1 MPVLLAES
9 AMTMT
14 LYCLASLKN
23 VSGLLA

>member
-9 AMTMT
+9 AMKVT
-14 LYCLASLKN
+14 LYCLTSLKN